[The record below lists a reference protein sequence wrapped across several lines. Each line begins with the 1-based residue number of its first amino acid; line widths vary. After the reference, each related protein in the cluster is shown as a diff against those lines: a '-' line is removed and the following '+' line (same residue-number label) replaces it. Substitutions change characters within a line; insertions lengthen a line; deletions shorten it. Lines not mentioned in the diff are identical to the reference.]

1 MVMSLIEGVPLR
13 AVKEVGD
20 PAGLY
25 SELIE
30 VILRFAEHGLIH
42 GDFNEFNIMLQTR
55 GEDGANVHPKGE
67 AEQESLPVIPYIIDF
82 PQAVSIDHADA
93 KSYFDR
99 DVHCIKTFFDRR
111 FHFKSLEPGPY
122 FEEAK
127 ARAGGRKKGSCTRID
142 IDVEASGFAR
152 QMAKELHKYME
163 SIGANVDTGV
173 TTDEESP
180 ENEEGN
186 DKDGR
191 TDENDDPRELLH
203 L

>member
-1 MVMSLIEGVPLR
+1 MVMSLIEGTPLR

-20 PAGLY
+20 PAALY

-55 GEDGANVHPKGE
+55 GEDGATADSRGE
-67 AEQESLPVIPYIIDF
+67 AEQSSVSVIPYIIDF
-82 PQAVSIDHADA
+82 PQAVSVDHADA

-111 FHFKSLEPGPY
+111 FHFTSSEPGPY

-127 ARAGGRKKGSCTRID
+127 ARAGGRQKGSCKRID
-142 IDVEASGFAR
+142 IDVEASGFSR

-163 SIGANVDTGV
+163 NVGVNVDTGV
-173 TTDEESP
+173 TTDEESS
-180 ENEEGN
+180 EIEEGS
-186 DKDGR
+186 DKDGVPS
-191 TDENDDPRELLH
+191 ENVDPRELLH
-203 L
+203 V

>member
-1 MVMSLIEGVPLR
+1 MVMSLIEGIPLR
-13 AVKEVGD
+13 AVKRVGD

-25 SELIE
+25 AELIE

-55 GEDGANVHPKGE
+55 GEDGEKVGAEGE
-67 AEQESLPVIPYIIDF
+67 AEQSPLTVIPYIIDF

-93 KSYFDR
+93 NAYFDR
-99 DVHCIKTFFDRR
+99 DINCIKTFFDRR
-111 FHFKSLEPGPY
+111 FHFKSSEPGPF

-127 ARAGGRKKGSCTRID
+127 ARAGGRTKGSCKRID
-142 IDVEASGFAR
+142 IDVEASGFSR

-163 SIGANVDTGV
+163 NVGANVDLAV
-173 TTDEESP
+173 TTDEDSS
-180 ENEEGN
+180 ENEEDS
-186 DKDGR
+186 DKDGMPV
-191 TDENDDPRELLH
+191 ENDDLRGLRH